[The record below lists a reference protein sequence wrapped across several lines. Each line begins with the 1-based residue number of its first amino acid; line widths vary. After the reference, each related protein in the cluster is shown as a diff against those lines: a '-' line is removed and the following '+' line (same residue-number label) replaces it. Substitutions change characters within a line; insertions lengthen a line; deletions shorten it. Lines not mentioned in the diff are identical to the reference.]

1 MSVSWFFF
9 FWCVW
14 QHQDLMKKIE
24 LKAKNLKPSW
34 GIVLKNILSCLKKW
48 ILYDICIMSLL
59 SQEIIWRV
67 HLNIER
73 NDNPIELWK
82 Q

>member
-9 FWCVW
+9 LVCVAMPRFDEKNW
-14 QHQDLMKKIE
+14 DKSKK
-24 LKAKNLKPSW
+24 LKTIL

-48 ILYDICIMSLL
+48 ILYDVCIMSLL

-73 NDNPIELWK
+73 NDNPIEFWK